1 MQRSE
6 ADGHIGKPVLVRSM
20 VQGTYTGILLSVEG
34 SPWRG
39 RVQVT
44 GLIKPAVHYEQVK
57 GLTRR
62 GYRVGETME
71 ARAVCLLTRG

>member
-44 GLIKPAVHYEQVK
+44 GLI
-57 GLTRR
+57 
-62 GYRVGETME
+62 
-71 ARAVCLLTRG
+71 